1 MGARSLANTLP
12 RFSITGRN
20 VLARKFPPNSRA
32 GHTQSFQMPTS
43 FSHQPEKVSMTV
55 MFSPPRLML
64 TASPMPPSI
73 SPRGFFMGNTVL
85 FHQSTTFCQAFLKGL
100 SISKAPKSSS
110 SSGIPS
116 SGLKSSMRADWSV
129 PRSRSRPTV
138 KPSPGSPNSA
148 TPSASRN
155 EANRGL
161 VLPPAPAPPAPPALP
176 ALLAAFAASSCL
188 RASSSTRRMAVSA
201 AEVMS
206 LRADSPS
213 RIASSTEVYVS
224 RSAWSASSCSLCR
237 AVRMSRAASACA
249 IAASWFCTAA
259 VACA

>member
-85 FHQSTTFCQAFLKGL
+85 FHQSTTFCQASLMGL
-100 SISKAPKSSS
+100 SMSKLPMSSS

-116 SGLKSSMRADWSV
+116 SGLKSSMSSDWSR
-129 PRSRSRPTV
+129 PNPSRPMME
-138 KPSPGSPNSA
+138 PSPGSPNPA
-148 TPSASRN
+148 APSASRN
-155 EANRGL
+155 DENRGL
-161 VLPPAPAPPAPPALP
+161 VLPLPPAPPPAPPAPPPEALR
-176 ALLAAFAASSCL
+176 AASSCL
-188 RASSSTRRMAVSA
+188 RASSSTRRMLSSA

-206 LRADSPS
+206 PSADSAS
-213 RIASSTEVYVS
+213 RMLSSIA
-224 RSAWSASSCSLCR
+224 L
-237 AVRMSRAASACA
+237 
-249 IAASWFCTAA
+249 
-259 VACA
+259 